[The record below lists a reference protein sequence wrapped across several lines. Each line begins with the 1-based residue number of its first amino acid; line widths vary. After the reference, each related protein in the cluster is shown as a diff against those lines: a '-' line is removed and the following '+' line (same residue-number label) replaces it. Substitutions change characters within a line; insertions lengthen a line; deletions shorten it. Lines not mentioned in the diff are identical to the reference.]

1 MNSTWYSL
9 VAMARMR
16 SSRTRRLVRILA
28 LALCGLG
35 AFSIRTGQADQPDQP
50 DQPDRVD
57 PVAPPAQPWCA
68 AEFETLADGV
78 CALATTEAPRDTL
91 VIFLH
96 GVIKPD
102 TTWQHQQQRAIARG
116 ANVHRFDVMMPRG
129 RRGIGPKGMQD
140 WWTWPTGVAAQ
151 QKVEPEILQEWAAAR
166 AELEARRGAP
176 YAKVLVFGFSNGAYY
191 ATQLALRGKTP
202 GQGSAV
208 FAGGASGDWLERHA
222 KAAQPRVPL
231 YVEAGT
237 RDATAIGDARRLDQ
251 MLKRLGWPHRFVE
264 RKGGGHSMSDAG
276 VALAFEYLSTSRRN
290 ERPLSR

>member
-1 MNSTWYSL
+1 MDRAKSSKLPRSWR
-9 VAMARMR
+9 VAA
-16 SSRTRRLVRILA
+16 LLLFVLGGFPVRAGRAELPETVQ
-28 LALCGLG
+28 
-35 AFSIRTGQADQPDQP
+35 S
-50 DQPDRVD
+50 
-57 PVAPPAQPWCA
+57 WCA
-68 AEFETLADGV
+68 PEFEELAGSV
-78 CALATTEAPRDTL
+78 CTVPAGGQGPRDTL

-102 TTWQHQQQRAIARG
+102 TTWQYQQQRAIARG
-116 ANVHRFDVMMPRG
+116 ASVNRFDVMMPRG

-151 QKVEPEILQEWAAAR
+151 QQVEPEILQEWATAR

-176 YAKVLVFGFSNGAYY
+176 YTKVLVFGFSNGAYY
-191 ATQLALRGKTP
+191 TTQLALRGKTP

-251 MLKRLGWPHRFVE
+251 MLRRLGWPHRFVE

-276 VALAFEYLSTSRRN
+276 VALAFEYLSKST
-290 ERPLSR
+290 PK